1 MYSVMM
7 GSSENKNVPV
17 LKGVNDVPLTNAVI
31 ALKRVVG
38 AVSQPVI
45 SVTTSVKVNG
55 VGVRISVMDG

>member
-1 MYSVMM
+1 MASL
-7 GSSENKNVPV
+7 ENKNVPV
-17 LKGVNDVPLTNAVI
+17 LKGGNAVPFTNAVI

-38 AVSQPVI
+38 AVLQPEI